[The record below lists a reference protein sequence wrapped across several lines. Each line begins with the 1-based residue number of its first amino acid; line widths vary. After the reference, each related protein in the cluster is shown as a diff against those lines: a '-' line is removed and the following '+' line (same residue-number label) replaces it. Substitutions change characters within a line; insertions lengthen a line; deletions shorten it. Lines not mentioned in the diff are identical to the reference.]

1 MFEDSI
7 IEAPVGIL
15 GSEDSRSPLKVKNFA
30 EQNESRGLFEDS
42 RIVAQQGILRSRAKR
57 EFVTI
62 MVEDQG
68 ADRRDGGSYK
78 VSPEEVESFRKDG
91 FVHLKGFLSEDE
103 LKDLEKE
110 YMAFLRREV
119 PVEGRDF
126 CDMSAAYSKPL
137 EEFSI
142 INILLP
148 SKYRPYL
155 RGSIYEKRAASVAEQ
170 LQGADMVFDYDQLLA
185 KVPKKNDGVFHWHQ
199 DLAYWPVTKDSR
211 TASFW
216 LAIDDV
222 SVENGCLQFIPGS
235 HLEQS
240 LRPHLPFHGDREKS
254 HILAARLTES
264 DKPFPAEIKRGDVS
278 VHHER
283 TIHGS
288 GGNTSAD
295 NWRRAWVVAFRTRE
309 TVEHERRMGFT
320 HSHNDKLDVLNE
332 VGKEETP
339 FSAPEPVE
347 VR

>member
-1 MFEDSI
+1 
-7 IEAPVGIL
+7 
-15 GSEDSRSPLKVKNFA
+15 
-30 EQNESRGLFEDS
+30 
-42 RIVAQQGILRSRAKR
+42 
-57 EFVTI
+57 

-68 ADRRDGGSYK
+68 ASRRNGGTYK
-78 VSPEEVESFRKDG
+78 LTPEEIESFKTNG
-91 FVHLKGFLSEDE
+91 FVHLKGFLSEEE
-103 LKDLEKE
+103 LKQLENE

-155 RGSIYEKRAASVAEQ
+155 RGSIYEQRAASVAEQ

-185 KVPKKNDGVFHWHQ
+185 KVPGKPDGVFHWHQ
-199 DLAYWPVTKDSR
+199 DLAYWPVTKDTR

-216 LAIDDV
+216 LAIDN
-222 SVENGCLQFIPGS
+222 SSMENGCIQFVPGS
-235 HLEQS
+235 HLEKA
-240 LRPHLPFHGDREKS
+240 LRPHVPFHGDRDKS
-254 HILAARLTES
+254 HILAATLTAE
-264 DKPFPAEIKRGDVS
+264 DKPFPAIINRGDVS

-288 GGNTSAD
+288 GGNSSAD
-295 NWRRAWVVAFRTRE
+295 NWRRAWVIAYRTGDTVA
-309 TVEHERRMGFT
+309 HERSIGFT

-332 VGKEETP
+332 VGKEEGLGTP
-339 FSAPEPVE
+339 FTAVGPVE